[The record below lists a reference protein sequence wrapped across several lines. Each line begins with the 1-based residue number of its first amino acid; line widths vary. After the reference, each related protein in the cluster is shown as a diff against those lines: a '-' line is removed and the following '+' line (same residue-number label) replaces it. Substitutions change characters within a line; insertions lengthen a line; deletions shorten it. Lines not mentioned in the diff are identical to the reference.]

1 MASHKKSVDGHYTGN
16 LGRIR
21 EENKPSIT
29 PVITSLN
36 EVINQ
41 YLPQGHEKLIRNALF
56 NSISFCLILLVIV
69 TLVAVYFILE
79 PFLRPLLWALLLGS
93 ALFPFKQKLTRVTRR
108 WLNQIKDNNHSVTIE
123 SISLPLK
130 ISNWIMDSV
139 IDIMMDYAKLLAAI
153 FVTLLSIHLL
163 IYYFTVT
170 HKIIQVVSFICSIV
184 TSTFIWLQ
192 SPSHTMIITASA
204 VAHIFLIAFFWSGRR
219 ESESRGGSSSLSLD
233 NFLVITS
240 PFIWI
245 SVFCQLLSF
254 LGPVGWFI
262 VMSLVFLSVV
272 GITSTLMGWHDAEVS
287 NPRSR
292 SYKATSNEE
301 VADST
306 DSKRTSHDLSTD
318 VVSPVFKRVS
328 RWIWMLITSLL
339 PSHLM
344 NFYSSLDESED
355 HIDDD
360 LDDQETPDVTD
371 CQETASSP
379 DKDDVVKT
387 PVQLPV
393 KSPQSPLSG
402 RQSEKSIGFFGRR
415 QERRRYRKEAQ
426 VSNVYIYALL
436 WTCCLAYIWLNPQI
450 LLLLPVPLVL
460 LTLRWMWNRFVLPDP
475 LLSLQADINVWF
487 EERKDALVHPV
498 LRQVYQY
505 LSLGDK
511 TMAQVLGKSL
521 DTLCS
526 LSVIIMVLVLMILA
540 AAFLTFQIYGESIH
554 LVNVCGNIV
563 NATLT
568 NNPEITSLF
577 SDNST
582 GNSTDLTFLDEMIGN
597 AYFYGRKWLKKTIRS
612 VLNVGHDE
620 ASLNASIAIE
630 KQLLE
635 VWDRSYS
642 MWLSRDKTEDIIL
655 ETRTDSIL
663 DASQAGFIKSKH
675 IHPSS
680 DYNWNTLLDALKTL
694 NFGLCFNVLKENVD
708 TVFSVLESVWML
720 VKGNLSI
727 MFSILTAITSLLL
740 SGSSALLNGALN
752 FIVFST
758 SLFYL
763 LCASEDQYKPIE
775 WASNLLPTSSE
786 SSVRSSSADGP
797 FFPRFQEQVSLRR
810 QNNKFVRAFNEG
822 INSVFAASFKMA
834 TFYGLYTWLIHTLFQ
849 ARLVYIPSVTAAL
862 LGAVPFIGS
871 YWASIPA
878 VMELWLIHGLGWK
891 SLLMLACCLF
901 PTYVVDSAI
910 YAEIKG
916 GGHPYLT
923 GLAIAGGVFFLGFE
937 GAIFGPILLCCLF
950 VAVNIYTSIMNED
963 DDNQTSLESRRR
975 RQFKRMNS
983 TIS

>member
-1 MASHKKSVDGHYTGN
+1 MMASRKSIGDHDRG

-21 EENKPSIT
+21 EENRPSVT
-29 PVITSLN
+29 PVIASLN

-41 YLPQGHEKLIRNALF
+41 FLPQGHEKLIRNALF
-56 NSISFCLILLVIV
+56 NTITFCLILLVLV

-93 ALFPFKQKLTRVTRR
+93 VLFPFKQKLTRVTRR
-108 WLNQIKDNNHSVTIE
+108 WLNQIKESNNSVTIE

-139 IDIMMDYAKLLAAI
+139 IDIMMDYAKLLVAI
-153 FVTLLSIHLL
+153 FVSLLSIHLL

-170 HKIIQVVSFICSIV
+170 HRIIQVVSFLCSMV
-184 TSTFIWLQ
+184 TQTFVWLQ
-192 SPSHTMIITASA
+192 SPAHTMVINATAM
-204 VAHIFLIAFFWSGRR
+204 AHVSLIAFFWTGRQGTQAR
-219 ESESRGGSSSLSLD
+219 KPFSLD
-233 NFLVITS
+233 NFLIASS

-254 LGPVGWFI
+254 LGPIGWFI
-262 VMSLVFLSVV
+262 VMSLVFLAVV
-272 GITSTLMGWHDAEVS
+272 GVTSAVMGWHDFDSS
-287 NPRSR
+287 NQRSR
-292 SYKATSNEE
+292 SKVPSSDLQ
-301 VADST
+301 ADST
-306 DSKRTSHDLSTD
+306 DSQTNKLATVSAD
-318 VVSPVFKRVS
+318 VVSPIKSVS
-328 RWIWMLITSLL
+328 RWILWLITCLL
-339 PSHLM
+339 PSHLIK
-344 NFYSSLDESED
+344 NFYFHTSLDESED
-355 HIDDD
+355 HIEDD
-360 LDDQETPDVTD
+360 LDEQEATDVTD
-371 CQETASSP
+371 CQESIPSPEKEDCDKTQSLQSSP
-379 DKDDVVKT
+379 M
-387 PVQLPV
+387 
-393 KSPQSPLSG
+393 KSSIQSPLST
-402 RQSEKSIGFFGRR
+402 RSEKSVGFFGRR
-415 QERRRYRKEAQ
+415 KPKHHHYREEAQ
-426 VSNVYIYALL
+426 ISNVYIYALL
-436 WTCCLAYIWLNPQI
+436 WTCCLAYVWLNPQI
-450 LLLLPVPLVL
+450 LLILPVPLVL
-460 LTLRWMWNRFVLPDP
+460 LSLRWMWNRFFLPDP
-475 LLSLQADINVWF
+475 LLSLQADINIWF
-487 EERKDALVHPV
+487 EQRKDALVHPI
-498 LRQVYQY
+498 LRHVFQY
-505 LSLGDK
+505 LRLGDK

-526 LSVIIMVLVLMILA
+526 LSVIIFVLVGMILA

-568 NNPEITSLF
+568 NNPEFTSLF
-577 SDNST
+577 SDNNST
-582 GNSTDLTFLDEMIGN
+582 TNSTDLTFLDEMIGN

-612 VLNVGHDE
+612 VLNVGPDE

-635 VWDRSYS
+635 VWDRSYQ
-642 MWLSRDKTEDIIL
+642 MWLSRDKTEDASQDI
-655 ETRTDSIL
+655 IL
-663 DASQAGFIKSKH
+663 DASQSGFIKPKH
-675 IHPSS
+675 IHNSS

-708 TVFSVLESVWML
+708 TVFSVLESVWMIL
-720 VKGNLSI
+720 KGNLSI
-727 MFSILTAITSLLL
+727 MFSIVTAITSLLL

-763 LCASEDQYKPIE
+763 LCASDDQYKPIE
-775 WASNLLPTSSE
+775 WASSLLPSSNE
-786 SSVRSSSADGP
+786 SSTRSSSLDGRP
-797 FFPRFQEQVSLRR
+797 FYTGFEDELHLRR
-810 QNNKFVRAFNEG
+810 QNKFVRAFNEG

-878 VMELWLIHGLGWK
+878 VLELWLVHSLGWK
-891 SLLMLACCLF
+891 SLLMLTCCLF

-950 VAVNIYTSIMNED
+950 VAVNIYTSIMNEN
-963 DDNQTSLESRRR
+963 DDNTPSIGSRR